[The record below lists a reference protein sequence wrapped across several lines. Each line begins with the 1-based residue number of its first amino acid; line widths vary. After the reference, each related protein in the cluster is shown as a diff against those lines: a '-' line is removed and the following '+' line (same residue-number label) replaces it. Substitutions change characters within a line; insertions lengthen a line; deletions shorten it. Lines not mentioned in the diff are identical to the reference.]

1 MIRLLADH
9 DFNERILRGLKRRE
23 PMIDVARVRDIGL
36 AAAPDSA
43 ILEWAAEDG
52 RVVLTHDRQTM
63 PGFAHAR
70 IAAGEPMPGVF
81 LVNKSFPL
89 GDAIDELLLAA
100 YCLGEEECK
109 HVIRYFP
116 L

>member
-9 DFNERILRGLKRRE
+9 DFNERLLRGLKRRE
-23 PMIDVARVRDIGL
+23 PMIDVVRVRDIGL
-36 AAAPDSA
+36 ATAPDSA

-100 YCLGEEECK
+100 YCLREDECK
-109 HVIRYFP
+109 DVIRFFP